1 MKSGIN
7 MQKSQTPEERE
18 AMNFQFSERQLEL
31 IDGARAVGENMLL
44 PLVSEKMTNDQLNA
58 LRGVMANQGLLGLN
72 LPEQY
77 GGLGLPLLDTIL
89 VTQTL
94 QVCAPIL
101 GGITHRSSTGAVG
114 AVAEYGTDDQR
125 ARFVRPLCEGKIG
138 ISIGITEPEAGSAAT
153 AMKTKAEIV
162 GDTVVLNGRKQF
174 VSFVN
179 YNQFTLVYCRFG
191 STGRGSDIG
200 AVIVPHDAPGF
211 SHSSGT
217 LNMADE
223 LLFEL
228 YFDNCEVPLANVL
241 IDGGAFGKL
250 ISVYNAERLGS
261 VTRMIGSAEA
271 AYEIALAYSKERR
284 QFNREICDFQG
295 IQWMLA
301 DMRVKLDAAKLLTYR
316 AAANAGEAGLP
327 NPTEVSIAK
336 VFVAQAAKEICDDA
350 IQVLGANGYTKEYPV
365 AHRYAEVR
373 GGSIYGGSLQ
383 IHKNM
388 IAAAILDR
396 RISQW
401 KKD

>member
-1 MKSGIN
+1 MDFQLSDR
-7 MQKSQTPEERE
+7 QRE
-18 AMNFQFSERQLEL
+18 LMDAAREVYRRKLE
-31 IDGARAVGENMLL
+31 
-44 PLVSEKMTNDQLNA
+44 PLVSDDSVEGVHA
-58 LRGVMANQGLLGLN
+58 LRRTMAEQGLLGLN
-72 LPEQY
+72 MPEAY
-77 GGLGLPLLDTIL
+77 GGVGLPLLDTLLII
-89 VTQTL
+89 QTL
-94 QVCAPIL
+94 QSCAPIL
-101 GGITHRSSTGAVG
+101 GGLAHRTSTGAVG
-114 AVAEYGTDDQR
+114 AIAEYGTEDQR
-125 ARFVRPLCEGKIG
+125 QRFVAPLCRGEIG

-153 AMKTKAEIV
+153 AMKTRARVE
-162 GDTVVLNGRKQF
+162 GDRVILNGSKQF

-179 YNQFTLVYCRFG
+179 YNQYTVVYCRFG
-191 STGRGSDIG
+191 NTGRARDIG

-228 YFDNCEVPLANVL
+228 YFDDCEVPRENVL
-241 IDGGAFGKL
+241 LDGEAFGKL

-261 VTRMIGSAEA
+261 VSRMLGSAEA
-271 AYEIALAYSKERR
+271 AYDYALAYSQERR

-316 AAANAGEAGLP
+316 AAANASATGLP
-327 NPTEVSIAK
+327 VPVETSIAK
-336 VFVAQAAKEICDDA
+336 VFTAQAAKEICDDA
-350 IQVLGANGYTKEYPV
+350 IQILGANGYTKEYPL

-373 GGSIYGGSLQ
+373 GGSIYGGTLQ

-388 IAAAILDR
+388 IASAILDR